1 MQKVNTTFN
10 RFRNMPYIPYN
21 IMIYLANEPK
31 AENLFKILK
40 YPTMDCLSQLNLTL
54 EEKMSMIWLD
64 SPQQQDFYI
73 FFTPKVENMEASA
86 KTYIKLYNV
95 EIVPTDVHKAIV
107 CYEFDLQMKGKI
119 DVINVPTEYGD
130 IPCNRVEV
138 MQQII
143 LECLNGADVK
153 SVGGLQFSNQLSRL
167 CRGRNDL
174 SNNKDTVGS
183 SLIMAVMVV
192 DISAKE
198 CQAVY

>member
-1 MQKVNTTFN
+1 MQKVNNTFN

-21 IMIYLANEPK
+21 IMVYLANEPK
-31 AENLFKILK
+31 ANNLFKILK
-40 YPTMDCLSQLNLTL
+40 YPTIDCLSEPDLSLS
-54 EEKMSMIWLD
+54 EKMQMIWLD
-64 SPQQQDFYI
+64 SPEQQDYFI

-95 EIVPTDVHKAIV
+95 EIVPTDVYKAIV

-119 DVINVPTEYGD
+119 DVINVPTENGD

-138 MQQII
+138 MEQII
-143 LECLNGADVK
+143 LECLNGVDVH

-183 SLIMAVMVV
+183 SLIMAVQVV
-192 DISAKE
+192 DIDARE
-198 CQAVY
+198 CQTIH